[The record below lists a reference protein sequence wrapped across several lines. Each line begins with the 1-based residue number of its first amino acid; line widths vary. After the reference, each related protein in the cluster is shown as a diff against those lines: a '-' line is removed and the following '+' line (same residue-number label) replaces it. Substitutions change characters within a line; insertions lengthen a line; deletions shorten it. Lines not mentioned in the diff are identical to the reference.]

1 MANTYSWTINSFD
14 VRPTQESLTDV
25 VYNIHWSYKAVSDQ
39 TDENDDAYNATSVGA
54 HSINIVDPANFTAF
68 DDLTQPI
75 VEGWLEQ
82 DINMDSM
89 KSYLDGLIDEK
100 ITPTSKTKNAPW

>member
-1 MANTYSWTINSFD
+1 MANTYSWTINSFE

-25 VYNIHWSYKAVSDQ
+25 VYKIHWCYKAVSDQ
-39 TDENDDAYNATSVGA
+39 TDENGDAYDATSIGT
-54 HSINIVDPANFTAF
+54 HSINGVDPVNFTAF
-68 DDLTQPI
+68 GDLTQSI

-100 ITPTSKTKNAPW
+100 ITPTSKVKTAPW